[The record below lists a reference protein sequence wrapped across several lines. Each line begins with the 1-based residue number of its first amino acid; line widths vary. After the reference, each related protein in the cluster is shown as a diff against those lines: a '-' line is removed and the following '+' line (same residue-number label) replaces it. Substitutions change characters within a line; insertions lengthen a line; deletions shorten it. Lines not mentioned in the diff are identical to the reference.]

1 MPHRRFTDSKGTS
14 WEVWDVEASHA
25 ERRRA
30 NDDPQRRSRGADRRR
45 RADSTRIRLH
55 GELSNRWLCFEAKH
69 DKRRLAPTPEGWAD
83 LDEAGLE
90 RLLQASKSV
99 GRSRR
104 LIE

>member
-1 MPHRRFTDSKGTS
+1 MPHRRFTDSKGTA
-14 WEVWDVEASHA
+14 WEVWDVDASHA
-25 ERRRA
+25 ERRRK
-30 NDDPQRRSRGADRRR
+30 NDAPRGRPPGRDRRR

-55 GELSNRWLCFEAKH
+55 GELSSGWLCFESKH
-69 DKRRLAPTPEGWAD
+69 DKRRLAPTPEAWED
-83 LDEAGLE
+83 LGEAELE

>member
-1 MPHRRFTDSKGTS
+1 MPHRRFTDSKGTA

-25 ERRRA
+25 ERRQAEPDPRA
-30 NDDPQRRSRGADRRR
+30 SKRGPDRRR
-45 RADSTRIRLH
+45 TADRTRIRLH
-55 GELSNRWLCFEAKH
+55 GKLSSGWLCFESKH
-69 DKRRLAPTPEGWAD
+69 DKRRLAPAPEAWGD

-90 RLLQASKSV
+90 RLLQCSKSV

>member
-1 MPHRRFTDSKGTS
+1 MPHRRFSDSKGTA
-14 WEVWDVEASHA
+14 WQVWDVDPSHA
-25 ERRRA
+25 ERRRG
-30 NDDPQRRSRGADRRR
+30 DEPRRKPRGPDRRR
-45 RADSTRIRLH
+45 TTDSTRVRLH
-55 GELSNRWLCFEAKH
+55 GELASGWLCFESKH

-90 RLLQASKSV
+90 RLLNASKSV